1 MGLFRSKKDTAEAEP
16 VVDPTPKEPAERG
29 STPKGRP
36 TPTRKQAEAERR
48 ARLTPTL
55 NKKEMRR
62 KASQQARAERLKKM
76 SDRDNTP
83 EKTLLRD
90 YVDSRFNVGEFLLP
104 SLVLI
109 LALTFLNSIW
119 PIVTVIS
126 TVVMYGFIALVLLD
140 GFLMW
145 RGFKKLLEQ
154 RLPGTPTRGLLM
166 YGMNRSIQIRR
177 FRMPA
182 PRVKRGE
189 DF

>member
-1 MGLFRSKKDTAEAEP
+1 MGLFRSKKATAEAEP
-16 VVDPTPKEPAERG
+16 PADPTPQEQGRA
-29 STPKGRP
+29 SAPKGRP

-55 NKKEMRR
+55 NKKEQRQR
-62 KASQQARAERLKKM
+62 ASQQARAERLKKM
-76 SDRDNTP
+76 SARDNTP

-90 YVDSRFNVGEFLLP
+90 YVDSRFNIGEFLLP
-104 SLVLI
+104 TLVVI

-119 PIVTVIS
+119 APITLIS
-126 TVVMYGFIALVLLD
+126 TVLMYGFIILVILD

-145 RGFKKLLEQ
+145 RGFKRVLEE

-182 PRVKRGE
+182 ARVKRGGE
-189 DF
+189 F